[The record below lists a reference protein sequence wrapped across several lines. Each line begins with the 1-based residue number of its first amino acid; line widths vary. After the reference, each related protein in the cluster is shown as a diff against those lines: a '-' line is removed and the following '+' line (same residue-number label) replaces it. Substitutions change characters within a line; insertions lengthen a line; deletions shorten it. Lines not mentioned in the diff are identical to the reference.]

1 MLRIDR
7 GRQGCA
13 PKLPYTKKGRKIADT
28 RLMHVEVT
36 DTEEDVTVQ
45 LTLIEKVHYVMMRL
59 DLAVESVLY
68 FSA

>member
-1 MLRIDR
+1 
-7 GRQGCA
+7 
-13 PKLPYTKKGRKIADT
+13 
-28 RLMHVEVT
+28 MHVEVT